1 MTRDT
6 SVAVA
11 VLAILLLAHLVASTQ
26 GHEPAE
32 GASSGEMA
40 LSAEGA
46 AFTEP
51 TPTDNP
57 AAQKRRT

>member
-11 VLAILLLAHLVASTQ
+11 ILAILLLAHLVASAQ
-26 GHEPAE
+26 DQEP
-32 GASSGEMA
+32 
-40 LSAEGA
+40 AEGA

>member
-11 VLAILLLAHLVASTQ
+11 VLATLLLAHLVASVQ
-26 GHEPAE
+26 DHEPP
-32 GASSGEMA
+32 
-40 LSAEGA
+40 EGA

-51 TPTDNP
+51 APTDNP

>member
-11 VLAILLLAHLVASTQ
+11 VLAILLLAHLVASVQ
-26 GHEPAE
+26 DHEPP
-32 GASSGEMA
+32 
-40 LSAEGA
+40 EGA

-51 TPTDNP
+51 APTDNP